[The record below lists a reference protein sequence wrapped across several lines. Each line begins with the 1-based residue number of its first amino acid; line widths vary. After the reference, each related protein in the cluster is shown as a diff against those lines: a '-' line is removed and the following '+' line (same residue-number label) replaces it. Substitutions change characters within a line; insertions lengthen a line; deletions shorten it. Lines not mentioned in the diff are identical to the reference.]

1 MAKREKDSR
10 LQELFDSGKSVY
22 SISKCNTIE
31 ECLYEAYN
39 TYVLHKKGTN
49 GIYGILGTKIHDKLE
64 EIING
69 VATVAE
75 LPEAL
80 NEELLDLDMIGVEFP
95 KDFKGNDSIR
105 NNWIADMKHF
115 CKTFRPPRGT
125 FKTEELVIYPLSEDR
140 YVQGYIDLIRENN
153 DGTISIYDW
162 KTSTDFKAADLL
174 HHGRQLVFYA
184 LAKEAE
190 GFTVRD
196 VSWIMLKY
204 CEVTFMGKKRSNSK
218 TKTQIVKVLNRGKL
232 ISELKNHIEYNLA
245 ELGYDEIDIEIMIKK
260 ALSENSFDALPDEVK
275 SKYTVKPY
283 VRKYEI
289 TDELKQETLDYLNK
303 EADLFESLDPD
314 DESQWPPRQFTRIN
328 GNGNE
333 VEDTFFCNNLCNFRN
348 MCVHVKRFNDQWAL
362 RKLDKDEDADLF

>member
-1 MAKREKDSR
+1 MAKRDKDPR
-10 LQELFDSGKSVY
+10 LQELFSAGKNVY

-31 ECLYEAYN
+31 ECLFEAYN
-39 TYVLHKKGTN
+39 TYILHNKGTN

-69 VATVAE
+69 KATVDE
-75 LPEAL
+75 LPTTL
-80 NEELLDLDMIGVEFP
+80 NEELLDLDMLGVEFP
-95 KDFKGNDSIR
+95 KDFKGNDTIR
-105 NNWIADMKHF
+105 NNWVADMKHF
-115 CKTFRPPRGT
+115 CKTFQPPKGT
-125 FKTEELVIYPLSEDR
+125 FKTEQLVIYPLSEDR
-140 YVQGYIDLIRENN
+140 YVQGYIDLIRENS

-162 KTSTDFKAADLL
+162 KTSTDFKAAELI

-204 CEVTFMGKKRSNSK
+204 CQVKFMGKKRSNSK
-218 TKTQIVKVLNRGKL
+218 NKTEIVKVLNRGKL
-232 ISELKNHIEYNLA
+232 ISDLKDHIERDLE
-245 ELGYDEIDIEIMIKK
+245 ELGYDELDIEIMIKN
-260 ALSENSFDALPDEVK
+260 ALKENSFDVLPPEVQEW
-275 SKYTVKPY
+275 YEVKPY
-283 VRKYEI
+283 VRSYPI
-289 TDELKQETLDYLNK
+289 TDELRKETIDYLNRM
-303 EADLFESLDPD
+303 ADTFESLDQSD
-314 DESQWPPRQFTRIN
+314 VNQWPPREFTRIN

-348 MCVHVKRFNDQWAL
+348 TCVHVKRFNDQWAL